1 MRVKMKV
8 TVRGNNI
15 EGALRLFRRKVTDSG
30 TLFQYK
36 EKMYHEKDTTKR
48 QRKTAAAKNR
58 EKKRQGSTNAPPK
71 LF

>member
-1 MRVKMKV
+1 MKL
-8 TVRGNNI
+8 TVSGNNI
-15 EGALRLFRRKVTDSG
+15 EGVLRLFRRKVTDSG

-48 QRKTAAAKNR
+48 QRKLAAAKNR

>member
-1 MRVKMKV
+1 MKV

-36 EKMYHEKDTTKR
+36 EKMYHEKDTTKK
-48 QRKTAAAKNR
+48 QRKMASAQNR
-58 EKKRQGSTNAPPK
+58 
-71 LF
+71 

>member
-1 MRVKMKV
+1 MKV

-48 QRKTAAAKNR
+48 QRKMAA
-58 EKKRQGSTNAPPK
+58 
-71 LF
+71 